1 MIYRLRVKFV
11 VINMTIVVLMMSV
24 VFGLV
29 YHFTRA
35 DLEEKSIRM
44 MEKIANRPFQIE
56 MPGEQSEQIRLP
68 FFILHLGTGGELIAS
83 SGGYFDLSDQEFLMD
98 LIVRA
103 RSSHQKVGVI
113 KEYGFRYYKSN
124 TPYRYSLVFADISSE
139 TAALKGLVRTCAL
152 IAGLSFI
159 LFLAISIWLSGWAVR
174 PVEKAWKQQR
184 QFVADAS
191 HELKT
196 PLTVI
201 LANTGLVLS
210 HPEDTV
216 AAQSKWL
223 EYTHDEAEQ
232 MKELVDDLLFLAKS
246 DAARQPAARA
256 ETAMSEVALGCL
268 LPFESVAFEA
278 GVALE
283 HRITPGLSLR
293 GDEGQLRR
301 LVMILLDN
309 AVKYAGPGG
318 TVTLTLERHQE
329 RLRLAVHNTG
339 EPIPPEHL
347 PHLFERF
354 YRADAARNRSG
365 GGYGLGL
372 AIARSILEGHHG
384 RLTVTSTAAAGTTVT
399 ALLPRR

>member
-113 KEYGFRYYKSN
+113 KEYGFRYYKTN

-201 LANTGLVLS
+201 MTNAELLQDEADEARRSTFSSSILTMSRQMRALIEQMLELARTDSAESHLVLR
-210 HPEDTV
+210 P
-216 AAQSKWL
+216 
-223 EYTHDEAEQ
+223 
-232 MKELVDDLLFLAKS
+232 VDLSGLT
-246 DAARQPAARA
+246 AR
-256 ETAMSEVALGCL
+256 SL
-268 LPFESVAFEA
+268 LPFEPLFFEQ
-278 GVALE
+278 
-283 HRITPGLSLR
+283 GLTLISQV
-293 GDEGQLRR
+293 DEGITNTKVRDEFKLCN
-301 LVMILLDN
+301 V
-309 AVKYAGPGG
+309 YAKDKCKDCF
-318 TVTLTLERHQE
+318 
-329 RLRLAVHNTG
+329 A
-339 EPIPPEHL
+339 
-347 PHLFERF
+347 RF
-354 YRADAARNRSG
+354 YCSG
-365 GGYGLGL
+365 GCAANGYHFGGDIRGNYKIGCELQRKRVECAIMIKAAL
-372 AIARSILEGHHG
+372 AE
-384 RLTVTSTAAAGTTVT
+384 
-399 ALLPRR
+399 